1 MEERKDAPPA
11 PHRSP
16 HTHHT
21 QSIRKAVGD
30 PVRGSGGH
38 LRGEMKVPQTAHLEI
53 ANLAHKRS
61 NESKLITER
70 VLSNRYL
77 GIGNSGHNKRS
88 ESN

>member
-1 MEERKDAPPA
+1 MRPLPLTGLPTHTTHRERE
-11 PHRSP
+11 
-16 HTHHT
+16 
-21 QSIRKAVGD
+21 SIRKAVGD